1 MRVLVV
7 SCATLLLLACA
18 RAGTMMPAPTAPVAT
33 TGAAEHGAV
42 IPAHGGTP
50 LVFCGAPGLAVN
62 IKVDSASTRATR
74 FAAGTA
80 ELAAG
85 AVNAAA
91 HANNDEAIYFL
102 TAGGRAFVGADTTE
116 IHPGLMLYVPQ
127 GVRHGFAS
135 APDRPV
141 RFVWMIAP
149 QELARGFRARGVA
162 PGSPCPAPGQ

>member
-1 MRVLVV
+1 
-7 SCATLLLLACA
+7 
-18 RAGTMMPAPTAPVAT
+18 MPARTAPVTT
-33 TGAAEHGAV
+33 TGAAAHGSV
-42 IPAHGGTP
+42 IPAHAGTP
-50 LVFCGAPGLAVN
+50 LIFCRSPGLSVN

-91 HANNDEAIYFL
+91 HTNNDEAIYFL
-102 TAGGRAFVGADTTE
+102 TAGGRAFVGTDTIE

-127 GVRHGFAS
+127 GLHHGFVS
-135 APDRPV
+135 PPDRPV

-149 QELARGFRARGVA
+149 QELARGFRARGVP
-162 PGSPCPAPGQ
+162 PGSACPAAGQ